1 LAVGKSFKTA
11 GVQAFVVAGDPV
23 FFNERD
29 QFAQLA
35 LHNRLPSMFSQRE
48 YTTAGGLMSYGENL
62 SDFYY
67 RAAAFIDKVFKG
79 AKPSDIP
86 VEQPTHFHLVINR
99 KTADA
104 LALTIPSQLYIFADE
119 LIE

>member
-1 LAVGKSFKTA
+1 MGRSLWLAVGKSFKTA

-29 QFAQLA
+29 QLAQLA

-79 AKPSDIP
+79 AVWKAPFISCGLRASTTSTDK
-86 VEQPTHFHLVINR
+86 F
-99 KTADA
+99 D
-104 LALTIPSQLYIFADE
+104 FAAVAST
-119 LIE
+119 LLRTGK